1 MIQLPIKHYQIIYAD
16 PPWSFRNKNTGGSMA
31 SGSKA
36 QYNVMSVDDICN
48 MPVESISNPES
59 FLFMWWVASMPREAL
74 RVVDAWGFK
83 LKTMTAFS
91 WIKKTVHDK
100 DFFGMG
106 FYTRQQQEH
115 CLIATK
121 GSPQV
126 LSHSVRQNVR
136 CANVFHSL
144 KPGVVRDLI
153 VGLAGSLPRI
163 ELFAREKIQGW
174 DAWGDEV

>member
-1 MIQLPIKHYQIIYAD
+1 M
-16 PPWSFRNKNTGGSMA
+16 T
-31 SGSKA
+31 SGA
-36 QYNVMSVDDICN
+36 ATQYGVMSVNDICN
-48 MPVESISNPES
+48 LPVDNISSPEG

-91 WIKKTVHDK
+91 WIKQTLHGK

-106 FYTRQQQEH
+106 YYTRQQQEH

-136 CANVFHSL
+136 RENTLHSR
-144 KPGVVRDLI
+144 KPDIVRDSI
-153 VGLAGSLPRI
+153 IELAGDLPRI
-163 ELFAREKIQGW
+163 ELFAREETQGW
-174 DAWGDEV
+174 DAWGDEL